1 MKRSIPA
8 GTLTLFLLAGA
19 ATPSAGQVGFTL
31 GGGPSVPVGD
41 FGNLAATGWMAMAG
55 VRLGL
60 PLLPVGF
67 RAEGLYGQNPHDG
80 AATDKT
86 VLYGGMANVILQI
99 GPPLVPVKPY
109 LIGGVG
115 YLNQKFSP
123 GNSGLPEADAWE
135 AAFGAGGGVNVSLV
149 MVGIFAEAR
158 YLRRDDTGFFLIMA
172 GVRLGG

>member
-8 GTLTLFLLAGA
+8 CTLALLIMGGA
-19 ATPSAGQVGFTL
+19 ATPAAGQVGFTL
-31 GGGPSVPVGD
+31 GGGATVPVGD
-41 FGNLAATGWMAMAG
+41 FGDVAATGWMAMAG

-86 VLYGGMANVILQI
+86 VLYGAMANVIFQI

-115 YLNQKFSP
+115 YLNHKFSP
-123 GNSGLPEADAWE
+123 GNSGLPEADEWKPV
-135 AAFGAGGGVNVSLV
+135 FGGGVGVNVSLV
-149 MVGIFAEAR
+149 MVGIFAEVR
-158 YLRRDDTGFFLIMA
+158 YLRRDDTSFFPIMA
-172 GVRLGG
+172 GLRLGG